1 MAAMAR
7 ERIAGQGWRNVT
19 VVQSPAEDAQI
30 PVTADAA
37 LFCAVHDILQSPD
50 ALRNVIT
57 KLVPLENRIRLVTC
71 ESSGCQAA
79 RVYSL
84 IRPLRT
90 GLRWIRSR
98 SRSATVGWPPSGS
111 LSGTRWAMPW
121 CGLAVL

>member
-57 KLVPLENRIRLVTC
+57 KLVPLSLRDLRLRGL
-71 ESSGCQAA
+71 GC
-79 RVYSL
+79 
-84 IRPLRT
+84 
-90 GLRWIRSR
+90 
-98 SRSATVGWPPSGS
+98 WPGV
-111 LSGTRWAMPW
+111 LS
-121 CGLAVL
+121 C